1 VESFGG
7 HGGVVRRIEAD
18 SKSEFP
24 NWAEDMNSSTS
35 LLLIY
40 NIQTSRKILQAEK
53 FGSLLYRV
61 PIDSLSEESSALK
74 SLNPANDCTNAAV
87 TSSLPCHKP

>member
-7 HGGVVRRIEAD
+7 HGGVVRRTEAD

-24 NWAEDMNSSTS
+24 NWAEDMNSS
-35 LLLIY
+35 
-40 NIQTSRKILQAEK
+40 IQHPDLKKDTTSRES
-53 FGSLLYRV
+53 GSLLYRV
-61 PIDSLSEESSALK
+61 RIDSLSEESSALK
-74 SLNPANDCTNAAV
+74 SLTPANDSTNAAV